1 MLRRHTHTRTTA
13 AAATLFYSCCC
24 LLPFLARPTASSP
37 SPSLR
42 APTSRWITKTRG
54 GDAPQLPQQQLH
66 KEDFQLLKEFD
77 HFRGKWRSIMQRD
90 VQYPNGRVV
99 NFDIMDQPGS
109 SVMVFIF
116 NTTSQTS
123 TLIEEYAPGSLD
135 VIIG

>member
-1 MLRRHTHTRTTA
+1 
-13 AAATLFYSCCC
+13 
-24 LLPFLARPTASSP
+24 
-37 SPSLR
+37 
-42 APTSRWITKTRG
+42 
-54 GDAPQLPQQQLH
+54 
-66 KEDFQLLKEFD
+66 
-77 HFRGKWRSIMQRD
+77 MQRD